1 MLVRCREMSSD
12 AQKYEPQMWLV
23 ATVPSCCRGERREG
37 CGVRRGSLVPGVQG
51 RLGTLVHTQPVCCP
65 SPFGLIWLLAGLQLI
80 IKNNLKGRR
89 KHFIICLEPCKAQG
103 VIASFTCSLFCSES
117 SFARWN
123 ISPA

>member
-1 MLVRCREMSSD
+1 MVRCREMSKE
-12 AQKYEPQMWLV
+12 AQKYERQTWLV
-23 ATVPSCCRGERREG
+23 VTVPSCCRREG
-37 CGVRRGSLVPGVQG
+37 CGVRGSSLVPSVRGG
-51 RLGTLVHTQPVCCP
+51 LGTLGHNQPVCSP
-65 SPFGLIWLLAGLQLI
+65 SPIALMWLLAVLQLI
-80 IKNNLKGRR
+80 IKNNLKGKS